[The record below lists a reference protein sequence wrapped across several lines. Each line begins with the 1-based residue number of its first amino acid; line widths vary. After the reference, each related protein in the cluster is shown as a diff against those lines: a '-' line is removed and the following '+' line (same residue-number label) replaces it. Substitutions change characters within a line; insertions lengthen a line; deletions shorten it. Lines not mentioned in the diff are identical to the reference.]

1 MDKKL
6 QKTKDRLQAALG
18 DGLLMSLDE
27 VPETKPIS
35 SGSLS
40 LDYATGMGGFPN
52 NRVIEIAGSNG
63 AGKSTLAFRTIDN
76 ALNQYPDRM
85 ALYLDVE
92 GRIAHDWARKHVKN
106 HSRMLISQPRSAE
119 EATDVYA
126 QALQTGD
133 FCVAV
138 FDSIGGAPS
147 ERVLH
152 KSALVG
158 NIGGNALAITRFA
171 QFAQTYS
178 NKYSC
183 LTIGINQV
191 RSDLAGFSRLVTP
204 GGQAWKHATSLRIEL
219 KRKTRDSLWT
229 KDTDGQD
236 VVAGFKVSAKI
247 HKNSL
252 GRSGTAIE
260 YWLRSLD
267 TEQYGPVGIDNEQE
281 LINLSILSGILE
293 KGAGGVYRSEH
304 IPGGKIRGYDNL
316 IRLMLDDKTA
326 FKSMEAEILKRLQ
339 TGGIAG
345 VFDTFETR
353 DESFDTEGADSALED
368 MVRKA

>member
-6 QKTKDRLQAALG
+6 KKTMSRIQATLG
-18 DGLLMSLDE
+18 DDAVMTLND
-27 VPETKPIS
+27 VPKTEPIS

-40 LDYATGMGGFPN
+40 LDYATGVGGFPS
-52 NRVIEIAGSNG
+52 NRVIEVAGANG
-63 AGKSTLAFRTIDN
+63 AGKSTLCFRTIDN
-76 ALNQYPDRM
+76 ALEKYPDRA
-85 ALYLDVE
+85 ALYIDVE
-92 GRIAHDWARKHVKN
+92 GRISQDWAKKHVSN
-106 HSRMLISQPRSAE
+106 YDRLVVAQPRSAE
-119 EATDVYA
+119 TATNVYKE
-126 QALQTGD
+126 ALQTGD

-152 KSALVG
+152 KSAEVG

-183 LTIGINQV
+183 LTIGVNQV
-191 RSDLAGFSRLVTP
+191 RDDLAGWSRLITP
-204 GGQAWKHATSLRIEL
+204 GGQAWKHATSLRVEL
-219 KRKTRDSLWT
+219 KRKTRDALWT
-229 KDTDGQD
+229 KDVDGQD
-236 VVAGFKVSAKI
+236 VIAGFKVSAKI

-267 TEQYGPVGIDNEQE
+267 TEQYGPVGIDQEQE

-293 KGAGGVYRSEH
+293 KGGAGVYRSEH
-304 IPGGKIRGYDNL
+304 IPGGKIRGYDKL
-316 IRLMLDDKTA
+316 IRLMLDDKEA
-326 FKSMEAEILKRLQ
+326 FASMRSALVDKMQ
-339 TGGIAG
+339 NGHVSG
-345 VFDTFETR
+345 VFETFEAR
-353 DESFDTEGADSALED
+353 DESFDTEGAESSLQE
-368 MVRKA
+368 MIR

>member
-1 MDKKL
+1 MNKQL
-6 QKTKDRLQAALG
+6 QKTKNRLQAALG

-119 EATDVYA
+119 EATDVYV

-147 ERVLH
+147 ERVLN
-152 KSALVG
+152 KSAMVG

-178 NKYSC
+178 NKYQC
-183 LTIGINQV
+183 LTIGIQQI
-191 RSDLAGFSRLVTP
+191 REDLSGYNRLLTP

-219 KRKTRDSLWT
+219 KRKTRDLLWT
-229 KDTDGQD
+229 RDTDGQD

-293 KGAGGVYRSEH
+293 KGGAGVYHSEY
-304 IPGGKIRGYDNL
+304 IPGGKIRGYDKL
-316 IRLMLDDKTA
+316 IRLMLDDKVA
-326 FKSMEAEILKRLQ
+326 FESMKKALVEKMS
-339 TGGIAG
+339 TGHIAG
-345 VFDTFETR
+345 VFDTFEVR
-353 DESFDTEGADSALED
+353 DESFDTTEIEGSLES
-368 MVRKA
+368 MVRQ